1 MKTSEIN
8 WSDETI
14 DSREVIAR
22 QEELISEAETLQLT
36 VDDLIAE
43 IKELETEG
51 ETSLSY
57 EKLETL
63 REALS
68 EAESELYDFEEEYQD
83 ELLLLKDAVEGGEDS
98 PDWIH
103 GEALISEDYFE
114 DYIKDQINDCYEMP
128 KEFEEGKWPWNHMTM
143 DWYAA
148 AEEAKQDYNEI
159 YVGGYTFYIRS

>member
-1 MKTSEIN
+1 METSEIN

-22 QEELISEAETLQLT
+22 QEELISEAETLQLK

-51 ETSLSY
+51 ETSLTY

-68 EAESELYDFEEEYQD
+68 EAESELYDFEELYGG
-83 ELLLLKDAVEGGEDS
+83 ELEELASVVSQGEDS
-98 PDWIH
+98 PDWVY
-103 GEALISEDYFE
+103 GEALIHEDYFE
-114 DYIKDQINDCYEMP
+114 DYIKDQISDCYVMP
-128 KEFEEGKWPWNHMTM
+128 EEFTSGKWPWNHMEM
-143 DWYAA
+143 DWYSA
-148 AEEAKQDYNEI
+148 AEEAKQDYSEI
-159 YVGGYTFYIRS
+159 EINGNILYIRS